1 MHEYPKVQK
10 YDLSKVRLV
19 PSLKFESLPP
29 PLFYKNGKKIEK
41 VNINSNHITI
51 KRNILLFLHQK
62 LLKN

>member
-29 PLFYKNGKKIEK
+29 LFYKNGKKIGK
-41 VNINSNHITI
+41 VNITSNHIT
-51 KRNILLFLHQK
+51 
-62 LLKN
+62 